1 MNHQN
6 HPIHNL
12 WLALIIGSSNLH
24 WAWFQGQELLTAWD
38 TPHLQP
44 EIAQQLI
51 EGNFADRLWPE
62 IWPDPPQ
69 TPTEPPLWIASVVP
83 EQTQLWQSYPQA
95 KVITLNDLPLKGLY
109 PTLGVDRALAV
120 LGAGEKFGWP
130 ILVIDGG
137 TALTFTGVDE
147 NRQLIGGA
155 ILPGFRLQLKSLWTG
170 TASLPDVEIPSELPS
185 RWGLNTPASIQSGV
199 IYSIVAGVR
208 DFIQEWWRD
217 YPQSKIVIT
226 GGGGLGLLD
235 YLKAQNS
242 AIQENIDS
250 SDSPRTTKNYSS
262 DFPLSKGSQC
272 GLGVS
277 PSRATGVDGRGIK
290 GGGGGIADVA
300 ISDPHLVFWGM
311 ETIVNR

>member
-1 MNHQN
+1 MNQATNRN
-6 HPIHNL
+6 HHV

-24 WAWFQGQELLTAWD
+24 WAWFQGQELLNAWD
-38 TPHLQP
+38 PPHLNR

-62 IWPDPPQ
+62 ILPDPSHPPLKRGTGGFGDQ
-69 TPTEPPLWIASVVP
+69 TPTDPPLWIASVVP
-83 EQTQLWQSYPQA
+83 EQTQIWQSYPQA

-130 ILVIDGG
+130 VLVIDAG

-147 NRQLIGGA
+147 RRQLIGGA
-155 ILPGFRLQLKSLWTG
+155 ILPGFRLQLKSLWKG
-170 TASLPDVEIPSELPS
+170 TASLPDVEIPPELPS
-185 RWGLNTPASIQSGV
+185 RWALNTPAGIQSGV

-217 YPQSKIVIT
+217 YPQSKIVVT
-226 GGGGLGLLD
+226 GGGGPGLLA

-242 AIQENIDS
+242 AIAN
-250 SDSPRTTKNYSS
+250 
-262 DFPLSKGSQC
+262 
-272 GLGVS
+272 
-277 PSRATGVDGRGIK
+277 
-290 GGGGGIADVA
+290 VA
-300 ISDPHLVFWGM
+300 ISDPHLVFSGM
-311 ETIVNR
+311 EKIVNRRS